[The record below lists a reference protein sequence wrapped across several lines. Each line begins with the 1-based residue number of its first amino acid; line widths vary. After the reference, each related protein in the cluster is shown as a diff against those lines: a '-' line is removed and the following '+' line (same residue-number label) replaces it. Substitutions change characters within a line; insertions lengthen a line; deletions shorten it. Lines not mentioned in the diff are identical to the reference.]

1 MTKTSVSKPCRPI
14 PTLAAAVILGMC
26 AAAGVAAAQQP
37 AQAPAAT
44 ATGEPSRTIH
54 VLTDVPR
61 DQILATMRVISAW
74 YFASAFF
81 KSPVCHCAAS

>member
-37 AQAPAAT
+37 IQ
-44 ATGEPSRTIH
+44 GSCRDRNRRSPSRTIH

-61 DQILATMRVISAW
+61 NRMLATMRVISA
-74 YFASAFF
+74 SLG
-81 KSPVCHCAAS
+81 VE